1 MAIPGD
7 DRREQRPA
15 WVRLTLA
22 PVRVFGPVLVPVL
35 LLVIVMGYALARDA
49 EPTGV
54 GEPAT
59 GLVPGAATVTA
70 WQRDASLV
78 PAGFG
83 PSDPGHASPRAL
95 VDTMVADARQAA
107 DAEPW
112 ITGTV
117 VSEGTDAADARV
129 YLPLPEYPESWVA
142 AELFLE
148 LTLEADGW
156 HVDAAHVRFHCQRTV
171 RDSLC
176 G

>member
-1 MAIPGD
+1 MAIPGG

-15 WVRLTLA
+15 WVRLTLV

-35 LLVIVMGYALARDA
+35 LLVVVMAYSLARDA
-49 EPTGV
+49 EPSGF

-59 GLVPGAATVTA
+59 GLVPGASTVTG
-70 WQRDASLV
+70 WQPGTSLL

-83 PSDPGHASPRAL
+83 SSDPGHASPQEL
-95 VDTMVADARQAA
+95 VDTMVADARQAP

-112 ITGTV
+112 VTGTI
-117 VSEGTDAADARV
+117 VSEGADAADARV
-129 YLPLPEYPESWVA
+129 YLPLPEYPEAWVA

-148 LTLEADGW
+148 LTLESDGW
-156 HVDAAHVRFHCQRTV
+156 HVDDAHVRFHCQRTV